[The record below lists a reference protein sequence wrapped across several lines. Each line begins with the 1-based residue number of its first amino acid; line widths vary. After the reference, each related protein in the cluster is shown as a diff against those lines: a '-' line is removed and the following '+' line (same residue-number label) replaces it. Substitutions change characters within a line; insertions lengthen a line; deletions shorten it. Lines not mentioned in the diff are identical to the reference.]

1 MDQTQK
7 NEALLGKFSEHLLV
21 KGYSKRTQEAYVKSV
36 KLFFDWLRNER
47 RLDDPIRATKDIIAD
62 YQTYIYYAVKKDGNK
77 LTPRTRFCRLSHV
90 RIFYDFLVKANFCL
104 YNPAQT
110 IELPKIPRGLPKD
123 ILTPAQVRSIL
134 KQPNTSSL
142 IGYRDKT
149 ILEMFYSTGIRLS
162 ELIDLTVYDIDIDQN
177 TLRVRGKGNK
187 ERHLPLGKMAAK
199 FLLKYIERIRPQL
212 IKESQTIQL
221 FVTKNGNK
229 MARATVG
236 LIPRIYS
243 KRAGIDKKIS
253 CHTFRHC
260 FATHLLEKGAD
271 VRYVQELLG
280 HASILTTQIYTHI
293 AIGRL
298 KKVHHKC
305 HPREL
310 DYKREKTFEDMS
322 IKWRMKRGLTPLDS
336 KHLTGLTAPKK

>member
-1 MDQTQK
+1 
-7 NEALLGKFSEHLLV
+7 LREHVLV
-21 KGYSKRTQEAYVKSV
+21 RGYSKRTQEAYIKSV
-36 KLFFDWLRNER
+36 KLFLDWLRDKKAIDNP
-47 RLDDPIRATKDIIAD
+47 LRAAKEVIAD
-62 YQTYIYYAVKKDGNK
+62 YQTYLYYYTKKDAAK
-77 LTPRTRFCRLSHV
+77 LSPRTQFCRLSHI
-90 RIFYDFLVKANFCL
+90 RIFYEFLVKSNLCL
-104 YNPAQT
+104 YNPAQA

-123 ILTPAQVRSIL
+123 ILTPNEVRRIL

-142 IGYRDKT
+142 IGYRDRT
-149 ILEMFYSTGIRLS
+149 ILEVFYSTGIRLS
-162 ELIDLTVYDIDIDQN
+162 ELIDLTVYDANIEN
-177 TLRVRGKGNK
+177 NVLRVKGKGNK
-187 ERHLPLGKMAAK
+187 ERHVPLGKMAGKYLAK
-199 FLLKYIERIRPQL
+199 YTERIRPQL
-212 IKESQTIQL
+212 VGENQIIQL

-236 LIPRIYS
+236 LIARIYS
-243 KRAGIDKKIS
+243 KRAGFNKKIS

-280 HASILTTQIYTHI
+280 HASIITTQIYTHI

-298 KKVHHKC
+298 KKVHQRC

-322 IKWRMKRGLTPLDS
+322 IKWRMKRGLTALGS
-336 KHLTGLTAPKK
+336 KHLTGLTAAKK